1 MASFELSEEDRAY
14 LHSWLTTL
22 LGDVGELINQEEP
35 GTEAMQELRV
45 EYARLERI
53 VDILSE

>member
-14 LHSWLTTL
+14 VRSWLITL

-35 GTEAMQELRV
+35 DTEAMQGLRA
-45 EYARLERI
+45 EYALLERVI
-53 VDILSE
+53 DILR